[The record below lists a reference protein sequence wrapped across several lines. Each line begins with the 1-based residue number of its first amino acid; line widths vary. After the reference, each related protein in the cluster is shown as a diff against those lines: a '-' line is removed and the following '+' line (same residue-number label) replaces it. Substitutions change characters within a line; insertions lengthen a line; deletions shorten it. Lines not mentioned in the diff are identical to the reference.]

1 MKKFFSSLLL
11 LAGASLCA
19 LEITLPAK
27 PLPSEKTAAQELRSY
42 LERTVDGKLKIGG
55 RAINRILLGDTPE
68 TRAAG
73 IDGRALK
80 TDAYVIRSSGDDL
93 FIAGGGQSGTL
104 YGVYAFL
111 ENQIGIRWWTPAEE
125 FVPGKRRLE
134 LPALDIRFEF
144 PVIQRDIYR
153 DHAVLPDGGKW
164 AARNRL
170 NRNGDLGISTIY
182 GGSSCNFG
190 GPYFVHT
197 FDLYLPKSLA
207 EEHPEYF
214 RFFRENASRGSS
226 VSYAFPMKECGV
238 NFSPV

>member
-134 LPALDIRFEF
+134 LPGAGH
-144 PVIQRDIYR
+144 PV
-153 DHAVLPDGGKW
+153 
-164 AARNRL
+164 
-170 NRNGDLGISTIY
+170 
-182 GGSSCNFG
+182 
-190 GPYFVHT
+190 
-197 FDLYLPKSLA
+197 
-207 EEHPEYF
+207 
-214 RFFRENASRGSS
+214 
-226 VSYAFPMKECGV
+226 
-238 NFSPV
+238 

>member
-1 MKKFFSSLLL
+1 MIFSLQAADSP
-11 LAGASLCA
+11 ARFTASM
-19 LEITLPAK
+19 
-27 PLPSEKTAAQELRSY
+27 RFW
-42 LERTVDGKLKIGG
+42 R
-55 RAINRILLGDTPE
+55 
-68 TRAAG
+68 
-73 IDGRALK
+73 
-80 TDAYVIRSSGDDL
+80 IRSGY
-93 FIAGGGQSGTL
+93 AGGLRRRSSCR
-104 YGVYAFL
+104 
-111 ENQIGIRWWTPAEE
+111 ENAAWSFR
-125 FVPGKRRLE
+125 
-134 LPALDIRFEF
+134 ALDIRFEF

-214 RFFRENASRGSS
+214 AVFQGKRQPGKLGQLCLSNEGMRREFLA
-226 VSYAFPMKECGV
+226 V
-238 NFSPV
+238 